1 MTKQQI
7 NKWFQKQGKKNDLQS
22 KKSRISLAL
31 RYPQL
36 EEQFEKNPHP
46 GESDVGRLIKVTGL
60 TRDQIY
66 QWFNRNQRQS
76 GLKGPVFAESV
87 ERSSMGKI

>member
-7 NKWFQKQGKKNDLQS
+7 NKWFQKQRKKNDLQS
-22 KKSRISLAL
+22 KKPRISLAL

-46 GESDVGRLIKVTGL
+46 GESDVGRLMKVTGL
-60 TRDQIY
+60 TRGDLY
-66 QWFNRNQRQS
+66 QWFKRNQRQS
-76 GLKGPVFAESV
+76 GLNGSVFGESV
-87 ERSSMGKI
+87 ERS